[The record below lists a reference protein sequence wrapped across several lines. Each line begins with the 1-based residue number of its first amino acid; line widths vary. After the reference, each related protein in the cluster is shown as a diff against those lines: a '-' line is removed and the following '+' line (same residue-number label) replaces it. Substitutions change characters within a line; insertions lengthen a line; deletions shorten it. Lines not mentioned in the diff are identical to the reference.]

1 VYLSCKQNKRLGL
14 ILFHP
19 YYSYIVDHR
28 YKFELM
34 QIQVSCS
41 VRIDDDPQ
49 QREVYE
55 LIRILSQNNSSSL
68 MCMPLPLI
76 ISILL
81 NNVYN

>member
-1 VYLSCKQNKRLGL
+1 
-14 ILFHP
+14 
-19 YYSYIVDHR
+19 
-28 YKFELM
+28 M